1 LPPSCQFKT
10 GGILIFKAV
19 AKTSRGDEQ
28 VETQKL
34 ERLRRMLKVQI
45 DRVEEKEGEL
55 VVYVPNDQAAKAIGA
70 GGSVVRAAELILGQK
85 LTIKGTTG

>member
-1 LPPSCQFKT
+1 
-10 GGILIFKAV
+10 
-19 AKTSRGDEQ
+19 
-28 VETQKL
+28 
-34 ERLRRMLKVQI
+34 MLKVQI